1 MNTNSNPMGTEPI
14 GKLLI
19 KFSLPAIVGMMVNGL
34 YNVVDRFFVGKL
46 GALAMTGIGI
56 NFPFMALIMAF
67 SSLVGIGA
75 AATISIRLGENRKND
90 AEKTLGSAF
99 ALLTII
105 MILVSIIGLSLKTH
119 LLHLFG
125 ASDATI
131 AYASEYIT
139 IILFGTVFQGIGLGL
154 NNIIN
159 AEGNPKKSM
168 FTMLIGAVVNIILNP
183 IFVFLLHMGISG
195 SALATVI
202 SQFVSSVWVVSH
214 FTGGKSNLKLH
225 RENLK
230 LDFPIIKSI
239 VSIGMTPFFMQIAFT
254 IEYTISNNALRI
266 YGGDIAISAM
276 TVINSIFTLL
286 FMPLVGITQGA
297 QPIIGFNY
305 GAKQFER
312 VKNTLKAAIIAAT
325 TLCMFIFIS
334 TQIFPVTLIKIF
346 SNDPELIRVTSH
358 GLRIF
363 LIMTPI
369 IGFQIVSSNYFQA
382 IGKAKRAMLLSM
394 LRQVIILIPMLLILP
409 NFFGLEGVWMAG
421 PIADLIACVIT
432 GIFIYKEIRNLE
444 KSDLQV
450 N

>member
-1 MNTNSNPMGTEPI
+1 MNTNNNPMGTEPI
-14 GKLLI
+14 SKLLL

-67 SSLVGIGA
+67 GSLVGIGA

-90 AEKTLGSAF
+90 AEKTLGNAF

-105 MILVSIIGLSLKTH
+105 MIFVSIIGLSFKSH
-119 LLHLFG
+119 LLYLFG
-125 ASDATI
+125 ASEATI
-131 AYASEYIT
+131 GYASEYIT

-159 AEGNPKKSM
+159 AEGNPKKAM
-168 FTMLIGAVVNIILNP
+168 FTMLIGAIINIILNP
-183 IFVFLLHMGISG
+183 IFVFSLHMGVSG

-202 SQFVSSVWVVSH
+202 SQFVSSVWVISH
-214 FTGGKSNLKLH
+214 FIGGKSNLKLH

-230 LDFPIIKSI
+230 LNLPIIKGI
-239 VSIGMTPFFMQIAFT
+239 VSIGMTPFFAQIAAS
-254 IEYTISNNALRI
+254 IEAIISNNALRTN
-266 YGGDIAISAM
+266 GGDIAISAM
-276 TVINSIFTLL
+276 TVINSIIILL
-286 FMPLVGITQGA
+286 FMPLMGITQGA

-305 GAKQFER
+305 GAKQFKR
-312 VKNTLKAAIIAAT
+312 VKETLKVAIIAAT
-325 TLCMFIFIS
+325 TLCMIIFAL
-334 TQIFPVTLIKIF
+334 TQIFPRIF
-346 SNDPELIRVTSH
+346 IIIFNNDPELIHVASH
-358 GLRIF
+358 GIRVF
-363 LIMTPI
+363 LLMTPI

-382 IGKAKRAMLLSM
+382 IGKARSALLLSM
-394 LRQVIILIPMLLILP
+394 LRQVIILIPMLLVLP

-421 PIADLIACVIT
+421 PIADFIACVIT

-444 KSDLQV
+444 KSELQV